1 MKKEQE
7 QEQENPQLKEEEDNS
22 PNAILSS
29 EELKAKK
36 ESDSLLA
43 ALQYRDRAK
52 ERRKQFGSPEPPSPP
67 SPTYSSSKTKSTSN
81 QSNDVSYIESK
92 FETLFILNSNRRA
105 RDSNLGKSLFKICSI
120 EFIQH

>member
-1 MKKEQE
+1 M
-7 QEQENPQLKEEEDNS
+7 
-22 PNAILSS
+22 SS

-52 ERRKQFGSPEPPSPP
+52 ERRKQFGSPEPPSP
-67 SPTYSSSKTKSTSN
+67 TYSSSSSSTKAKASIN

-92 FETLFILNSNRRA
+92 IKELSYKT
-105 RDSNLGKSLFKICSI
+105 
-120 EFIQH
+120 